1 MENYESIEE
10 HLSNIEQKKYL
21 QFDFPILK
29 NEQSQ
34 LIHNISDEIKHHR
47 YLPFIRTDIIFQ
59 KYSATTK
66 CVKPKVRKLTLPS
79 HHDAFIYQYF
89 GYQLSKRYEECVK
102 NTCIDESAVAY
113 RLNKH
118 VSNITVAKEVVDFI
132 TNSNGCWIIKGD
144 FKSFF
149 DTLDHSILA
158 SNLAALLGNN
168 YDNSYKRMLRS
179 VTKYRYITRKTLKK
193 QLKDSGIDKYYVR
206 KSGRAYVKNLKQFG
220 DLIKNKEIRLS
231 SPNKKGIPQ
240 GTAVSAVLANIY
252 MYEFDLWLSSIAKQ
266 NNGIYRR
273 YSDDF
278 IVIIPASK
286 DKEELITRLKDEI
299 IKYSRDNIHLKI
311 EPHKTQLLLYS
322 KEDNKILKLM
332 GNTYRPY
339 SLAYLGFCF
348 DGISVSLRPKSIYK
362 FVYRSKRSINRY
374 IAFMDAR
381 ERYLSSKGPSICVKK
396 FNKKGVKTFR
406 IANPTEKYRKR
417 ELYKKAGTMNSRR
430 VFRYRKD
437 VIKRLLAITK
447 IEPRSSMMSYARK
460 AQRLFQYGT
469 HGKYKVV
476 ILRQVVRQISRN
488 QKKVGASLRK

>member
-1 MENYESIEE
+1 MEDYESIEE

-29 NEQSQ
+29 NEQNR
-34 LIHNISDEIKHHR
+34 LIHNISKEIKHHR

-59 KYSATTK
+59 KYSGITK

-79 HHDAFIYQYF
+79 HHDAFVYQYF
-89 GYQLSKRYEECVK
+89 GYKLSKRYEEYVK

-118 VSNITVAKEVVDFI
+118 FSNITVAKVVDFI
-132 TNSNGCWIIKGD
+132 VDSNGCWIIKGD

-149 DTLDHSILA
+149 DTLDHGTLANNLA
-158 SNLAALLGNN
+158 SLLGSN

-179 VTKYRYITRKTLKK
+179 VTKYRYITKKTLKK
-193 QLKDSGIDKYYVR
+193 QLKDSNIDKYYMR
-206 KSGRAYVKNLKQFG
+206 KGGRAYVRNLRQLG
-220 DLIKNKEIRLS
+220 DLIRNKRIRLS
-231 SPNKKGIPQ
+231 SPNKRGIPQ

-252 MYEFDLWLSSIAKQ
+252 MYKFDSWLSGIAKQ

-278 IVIIPASK
+278 IVVIPASK
-286 DKEELITRLKDEI
+286 DKEKMITRLKDEI
-299 IKYSRDNIHLKI
+299 IEYGQDKIHLKI
-311 EPHKTQLLLYS
+311 EPHKTQLLFYS
-322 KEDNKILKLM
+322 KKDKRIFKFI
-332 GNTYRPY
+332 GNTYSPY
-339 SLAYLGFCF
+339 SLLYLGFYF

-374 IAFMDAR
+374 ISFMNAR
-381 ERYLSSKGPSICVKK
+381 ERNLSSKGPSICVKK
-396 FNKKGVKTFR
+396 FNNEGIKVFR
-406 IANPTEKYRKR
+406 LANPTERYMKGK
-417 ELYKKAGTMNSRR
+417 LYEKAGTMNARHVSS
-430 VFRYRKD
+430 YRKD
-437 VIKRLLAITK
+437 VIKRFLAITK
-447 IEPRSSMMSYARK
+447 IEPRSSMLSYAHK

-476 ILRQVVRQISRN
+476 ICRQVVRQILRN
-488 QKKVGASLRK
+488 QKKVGASFHN